1 MSMPAVSTTGDANAS
16 NRLQVGLQLVAKQLA
31 STHLDALA
39 GAIGKDDTQ
48 ASRIRSNQLGAT
60 VQDAVRL
67 MYAAGL
73 KVVPVDRV
81 CVDGAT
87 YQAMATIAAK
97 AMGNAEIAQ
106 KLTWDD
112 QQ

>member
-1 MSMPAVSTTGDANAS
+1 MPAVSTATDASAS
-16 NRLQVGLQLVAKQLA
+16 NRLQAGLQLVAKQLA
-31 STHLDALA
+31 STSLDMLRL
-39 GAIGKDDTQ
+39 AIGKDDTQ
-48 ASRIRSNQLGAT
+48 TSRIRSNQLGAT
-60 VQDAVRL
+60 VPDVMRL
-67 MYAAGL
+67 LYAAGL